1 MAIQI
6 SGTNVIDNSRNLTNT
21 VNITASGT
29 ISGDIVATQAQAE
42 TGTDNTKLMTP
53 LRVAEA
59 ITALGGGMVDDDI
72 NWSACAVGCTV
83 RGGGNVFY
91 KSGGIIWIVAPS
103 TTQVGST
110 WPMGYCNGDSGA
122 TPNQAQRITGRS
134 GWFIPDLGMLQTAYS
149 CRTYWDTYSTTCY
162 WSSTERNLSSA
173 YRVYFCNNGNTG
185 FTIKNLSDCVRP
197 FRVVCY

>member
-6 SGTNVIDNSRNLTNT
+6 SGTNVIDNSRNLVNT

-53 LRVAEA
+53 LIVAEA

-103 TTQVGST
+103 TTQVCTT

-149 CRTYWDTYSTTCY
+149 CRTYWDTYSTACY
-162 WSSTERNLSSA
+162 WSSAETIS
-173 YRVYFCNNGNTG
+173 G
-185 FTIKNLSDCVRP
+185 FTAFRVNFTGGSSSGGSKNNDYCVRP

>member
-6 SGTNVIDNSRNLTNT
+6 SGTNVIDNDRNLTNT

-103 TTQVGST
+103 TAQVTSR

-122 TPNQAQRITGRS
+122 TPNQARRITGRS
-134 GWFIPDLGMLQTAYS
+134 GWFIPDVGMLQTAYS
-149 CRTYWDTYSTTCY
+149 CRTYWDTYSSAVY
-162 WSSTERNLSSA
+162 WTSSESNSSGA
-173 YRVYFCNNGNTG
+173 CNMNFYFGAAGYGLKSNGC
-185 FTIKNLSDCVRP
+185 CVRP